1 MRHRIIRRI
10 AGTLTALMLLALLL
24 PAGAL
29 GAEAA
34 PAETPR
40 PLIVEVV
47 EDIPAYEIE
56 ENQVPLAAYPDT
68 PARSGV
74 RHTAMMGLVLAAVI
88 GYVVYFHRYEA
99 RLFRLRQEAALAER
113 RSAGHGIRGTGQ

>member
-1 MRHRIIRRI
+1 MRHRFIRRL
-10 AGTLTALMLLALLL
+10 AGMLAALMLLALL
-24 PAGAL
+24 PAGAM

-34 PAETPR
+34 SPETPQR
-40 PLIVEVV
+40 LIVEVV

-74 RHTAMMGLVLAAVI
+74 RHSAMMGLVLAAVI

-99 RLFRLRQEAALAER
+99 RLFRLRQEAAQAER
-113 RSAGHGIRGTGQ
+113 RAAGHSSPGAEQ